1 MQRFL
6 RSGRA
11 LARPTAFIRGPR
23 RTLASVASD
32 LLHETSTPS
41 TPPPLPTVAT
51 TGTFSN
57 PLGTY
62 RHSFPRLDNAS
73 YIRFNPASDPAFASP
88 PAVAKFLSSLWAHFD
103 TLPSDPHAPLSAGRF
118 RQYSRAVVLPFE
130 DRPRVYWSPGHVQD
144 GKDITYYNQGV
155 FNPEHESE
163 RRAMPSIPEQMRSE
177 LLEKLILTD
186 VALCDWSV
194 DELRHPII
202 VGVHF
207 IKTAP
212 TLEHPVSKTTPN
224 SLHQDGHK
232 FSFVHLVQRRNAT
245 GGENVIAAHAG
256 RYAGLQPS
264 EVPEEDVLTRFY
276 LESPLDTW
284 AAYDAKCSHYAGPV
298 MQQVPG
304 PEPSER
310 SVIICDIEPMV
321 AAVCPI

>member
-1 MQRFL
+1 MHRLFAAS
-6 RSGRA
+6 RPAFRA
-11 LARPTAFIRGPR
+11 ATLTRVPR
-23 RTLASVASD
+23 RSLAAVTSD
-32 LLHETSTPS
+32 LQTPS
-41 TPPPLPTVAT
+41 SRLTPPPITVRRNLKFT
-51 TGTFSN
+51 N
-57 PLGTY
+57 PLLSY
-62 RHSFPRLDNAS
+62 RQNYPPLDNAD
-73 YIRFNPASDPAFASP
+73 YIRFNPTADPSFANP
-88 PAVAKFLSSLWAHFD
+88 NQVAQFLSSVQAHFD
-103 TLPSDPHAPLSAGRF
+103 TLPSDPHAPATTARF
-118 RQYSRAVVLPFE
+118 RQYSRAFVLPFE
-130 DRPRVYWSPGHVQD
+130 DKPRVYWAPGHAQE
-144 GKDITYYNQGV
+144 GRDITYYNQGV

-163 RRAMPSIPEQMRSE
+163 RRAMPSIPDSMRSE

-212 TLEHPVSKTTPN
+212 TQEHPVSKTTPN

-232 FSFVHLVQRRNAT
+232 FSFVHLVQRRNAI
-245 GGENVIAAHAG
+245 GGENVIAGKGG

-264 EVPEEDVLTRFY
+264 EVPSEDVLARFY
-276 LESPLDTW
+276 LESPLDSW

-298 MQQVPG
+298 MQEVVG

>member
-1 MQRFL
+1 MQRFML
-6 RSGRA
+6 SHSTF
-11 LARPTAFIRGPR
+11 ARPSVRTCVAR
-23 RTLASVASD
+23 RTLANVAQGLFND
-32 LLHETSTPS
+32 TRTQA
-41 TPPPLPTVAT
+41 TPPPSHT
-51 TGTFSN
+51 TSNFQN
-57 PLGTY
+57 PLASY
-62 RHSFPRLDNAS
+62 RRQFPPLDNAS
-73 YIRFNPASDPAFASP
+73 YIRFNPATDPSFAP
-88 PAVAKFLSSLWAHFD
+88 PHAVSQFVSSLHAHFS
-103 TLPSDPHAPLSAGRF
+103 TLPSDPHAPLSAARF
-118 RQYSRAVVLPFE
+118 RQYSRAVVIPFE
-130 DRPRVYWSPGHVQD
+130 DKPRVYWSPGHIKD
-144 GKDITYYNQGV
+144 GQEITYYNQGV

-163 RRAMPSIPEQMRSE
+163 RRAMPSIPASMRSE

-212 TLEHPVSKTTPN
+212 TEEHPVSKTTPN

-232 FSFVHLVQRRNAT
+232 FSFVHLVQRRNAV
-245 GGENVIAAHAG
+245 GGVNVIAGQGG
-256 RYAGLQPS
+256 RYAGLQPE
-264 EVPEEDVLTRFY
+264 EVPSEDVLARFY

-298 MQQVPG
+298 MQEVPG
-304 PEPSER
+304 PEPGER

>member
-1 MQRFL
+1 MSPLSTRGSPANLQNGLETYR
-6 RSGRA
+6 RS
-11 LARPTAFIRGPR
+11 F
-23 RTLASVASD
+23 
-32 LLHETSTPS
+32 
-41 TPPPLPTVAT
+41 PPL
-51 TGTFSN
+51 TGLTS
-57 PLGTY
+57 
-62 RHSFPRLDNAS
+62 H
-73 YIRFNPASDPAFASP
+73 IRFNPASDSSFAP
-88 PAVAKFLSSLWAHFD
+88 QRAVSQFISSLHAHFD
-103 TLPSDPHAPLSAGRF
+103 TLPSDPHAPASAARF

-130 DRPRVYWSPGHVQD
+130 DKPRVYWSPGHFKD
-144 GKDITYYNQGV
+144 GQDITYYNQGV
-155 FNPEHESE
+155 FNPEHNSE
-163 RRAMPSIPEQMRSE
+163 RRAMPSIPESMHHE

-212 TLEHPVSKTTPN
+212 TEEHPVSKTTPN

-232 FSFVHLVQRRNAT
+232 FSFVHLVQRRNAI
-245 GGENVIAAHAG
+245 GGENVIAAQGG
-256 RYAGLQPS
+256 RYSGLQPS
-264 EVPEEDVLTRFY
+264 EVPAEDVLARFY

-298 MQQVPG
+298 MQEVPG